1 MYSHLEAAQC
11 TQSSSFSHQATH
23 LNNTGFKYLT
33 QGLQQ
38 TMVFEDEDRIL
49 YLILNL
55 GLVDYREYTCGH
67 LLQTL
72 FQLMLPIF
80 KDIMLFRDF
89 PFL

>member
-33 QGLQQ
+33 QVLQQ
-38 TMVFEDEDRIL
+38 TMVFEDGDRIL
-49 YLILNL
+49 YLIS
-55 GLVDYREYTCGH
+55 LVDYREYTCGR

-80 KDIMLFRDF
+80 KDIVLFRDF